1 MLRERVRVDRRDHHI
16 VAAVHD
22 QRRLADPL
30 QLGEAVVARA
40 KPGLHR
46 RELRTD
52 CPHPGR
58 DVLVLGAAMAP
69 LPELLA
75 GLAPGI
81 RRREE
86 EIEKGL
92 ERTVAGLFVGR
103 ARMKDRKSTRLNS
116 RHKCAYRKPSS
127 A

>member
-1 MLRERVRVDRRDHHI
+1 MRISDWSSDGCSSDLI

-52 CPHPGR
+52 CLHPGR

-92 ERTVAGLFVGR
+92 ERTEIGR
-103 ARMKDRKSTRLNS
+103 ASCRERVWQDV
-116 RHKCAYRKPSS
+116 
-127 A
+127 